1 MSRTMHDNPIGL
13 TIHGPFVTGEQIFL
27 QQNPSIGLRQ
37 YLGVVSEMPYLLEQV
52 TDPKARSGPTRTLR
66 AGLMSLRY
74 VAVTVS
80 SDICEGRL
88 ITNADG
94 RPSFAGIG
102 PCADEV

>member
-1 MSRTMHDNPIGL
+1 MSRTMHDHPIGL
-13 TIHGPFVTGEQIFL
+13 TIHDPFLTGEQIFL

-66 AGLMSLRY
+66 AGLMSLGY

-80 SDICEGRL
+80 TDICEDR
-88 ITNADG
+88 ITTNPDG